1 MTLLYAVRGP
11 LTAEVVTLHNTR
23 KSTTLTD
30 TNDVYSSNF
39 PKHTNANVLA
49 DFNTPSLTTQFA
61 DELLWLAVS
70 FCRRLNTLR
79 S

>member
-30 TNDVYSSNF
+30 TNDVHSSNF
-39 PKHTNANVLA
+39 SKYINVNVLA
-49 DFNTPSLTTQFA
+49 DFNTPGLATQFA
-61 DELLWLAVS
+61 DELLWLAFS
-70 FCRRLNTLR
+70 FRRRLNALR